1 MPVVSGSDIGPLPAL
16 VREAGGKTFRAG
28 DSDDLGRQATA
39 LWMQP
44 DQLAA
49 MSLEAHAAF
58 LQHYTESA
66 NYSVLMRIYDAAL
79 REQRDRSS
87 DV

>member
-1 MPVVSGSDIGPLPAL
+1 
-16 VREAGGKTFRAG
+16 
-28 DSDDLGRQATA
+28 
-39 LWMQP
+39 MQP